1 MKKTHGLSGT
11 SEYLAWYDMMRRCYK
26 PDRPDYKYYGAR
38 GISVCERWH
47 LFENFYADMGKSNG
61 LTLDRI
67 DVNGNYEPSNCKWST
82 MSEQQKNRR
91 SWIGDYCKYGHPY
104 SINSQGA
111 KACKA
116 CNREAVKRYQE
127 RKSA

>member
-1 MKKTHGLSGT
+1 MKKTHGMAGT
-11 SEYLAWYDMMRRCYK
+11 PEYFAWYDMMRRCYK
-26 PDRPDYKYYGAR
+26 EYRTDYKYYGGR
-38 GISVCERWH
+38 GIQVCSRWH
-47 LFENFYADMGKSNG
+47 SFENFYADMGNAEG

-82 MSEQQKNRR
+82 MSEQVKNRR
-91 SWIGDYCKYGHPY
+91 SWIGEFCKYGHTY

-111 KACKA
+111 KACKT

-127 RKSA
+127 RKTA